1 VGKNSVSK
9 AATSKLS
16 SRMQG
21 ARAVW
26 VAVGV
31 LALAFLVGVL
41 APAWYFAGR
50 LVDNNTAV
58 RAIGELQ
65 QQPSRMQAALN
76 SIQDRLRA
84 RGFVRDS
91 IEQLKRATTQFE
103 TSTAALEAGGGGLR
117 IGGIGGDDDVQKTID
132 EMTQAWK
139 KYQPALAPVANF
151 TSIPYSDSEREGTQ
165 LNVDGRDL
173 QQKVT
178 NAVTQARAYT
188 PQLEKNLA
196 QIIAGLQSSSD
207 GLATALRTV
216 VLIGVGLAAALAAL
230 VGYLSL
236 ARGKQA
242 AAAAAAR
249 QQTEDILSTVREG
262 LFLLDADLKIGTI
275 HSHATAQLFQ
285 RESVSGITF
294 EDLLREL
301 VTPKTLAIATK
312 FVKVLWSERTKENLI
327 RSINPLN
334 EVELQVGEKGSK
346 DAETRYLEF
355 NFHRVRREGAITHV
369 LVAVSDV
376 TARVALA
383 AQLKGAQDSAQ
394 SQMDAFLSIL
404 HVDPNQLSSFLDDSD
419 VAFKM
424 INATLRD
431 PARDS
436 ASFRRKIDGL
446 FRQIHS
452 IKGEASAIGLGSMEA
467 RAHGLESDLSALRE
481 RTDLSGD
488 DFLPLLTK
496 FDDLVSHSQS
506 VRDMVTKLASFRD
519 SFGKNPPA
527 ASTAAQS
534 SRVSTGDTT
543 TRGKALSDEQ
553 VAANQAAEQT
563 LQRSAREGFVASAQQ
578 LADRIAN
585 DYGKKVVVTCRGHD
599 LVPEA
604 YRRPVKDV
612 LIQLIRNAVVHGIET
627 PSERQSNGKSGEGHI
642 RIAFEMTES
651 GRAFRMQC
659 EDDGRGLTPDSL
671 RKTAVAKGI
680 ISQADA
686 QALSD
691 QEAMML
697 VFRSGFSTA
706 KDVTRD
712 AGRGVGMDV
721 IAEIAARL
729 GGRISLNSE
738 IGKNMKLSLS
748 FPAVQNQA
756 GVVAA

>member
-1 VGKNSVSK
+1 VSK
-9 AATSKLS
+9 AAVNKSGKKISKK
-16 SRMQG
+16 MQG

-26 VAVGV
+26 VAVGI

-50 LVDNNTAV
+50 LVENNTAV

-91 IEQLKRATTQFE
+91 IEQLKRATVQFE
-103 TSTAALEAGGGGLR
+103 AETNKLSAGDDSVS
-117 IGGIGGDDDVQKTID
+117 IGGFGSDDDVQNTIR
-132 EMTQAWK
+132 EMTAAWK
-139 KYQPALAPVANF
+139 KYKPALDPVANF
-151 TSIPYSDSEREGTQ
+151 TAIPYSDSEREGTQ
-165 LNVDGRDL
+165 LNMDGREL
-173 QQKVT
+173 QRSVT
-178 NAVTQARAYT
+178 AAVTQARAYT
-188 PQLEKNLA
+188 PALEKNLA
-196 QIIAGLQSSSD
+196 QIITGLQSSSD
-207 GLATALRTV
+207 SLATALRSV

-275 HSHATAQLFQ
+275 HSDATAQLFQ

-294 EDLLREL
+294 EDLLRDL

-334 EVELQVGEKGSK
+334 EVEILVGEKGSK

-369 LVAVSDV
+369 LVAVADV

-383 AQLKGAQDSAQ
+383 AQLKGAQESAQ

-404 HVDPNQLSSFLDDSD
+404 HVDPTQLSSFLDDSD

-436 ASFRRKIDGL
+436 ATFRRKIDAL

-452 IKGEASAIGLGSMEA
+452 IKGEAAAIGLGSMEA
-467 RAHGLESDLSALRE
+467 RAHALENDLAALRE
-481 RTDLSGD
+481 RTDLTGD

-519 SFGKNPPA
+519 SFGKQAPAPA
-527 ASTAAQS
+527 AARS
-534 SRVSTGDTT
+534 SASTGDST
-543 TRGKALSDEQ
+543 TRTPKLTEDA
-553 VAANQAAEQT
+553 VAAEAT

-585 DYGKKVVVTCRGHD
+585 DHGKKVVVTCRGHD
-599 LVPEA
+599 QVPET

-627 PSERQSNGKSGEGHI
+627 PAERQSMGKSPEGHI
-642 RIAFEMTES
+642 RIQFEMVEN

-659 EDDGRGLTPDSL
+659 EDDGRGLTPDKL

-686 QALSD
+686 SALSD

-706 KDVTRD
+706 KDVTKD

-738 IGKNMKLSLS
+738 IGKNMRLSLS
-748 FPAVQNQA
+748 FPAQQNAA

>member
-1 VGKNSVSK
+1 
-9 AATSKLS
+9 
-16 SRMQG
+16 
-21 ARAVW
+21 
-26 VAVGV
+26 
-31 LALAFLVGVL
+31 
-41 APAWYFAGR
+41 
-50 LVDNNTAV
+50 
-58 RAIGELQ
+58 
-65 QQPSRMQAALN
+65 MQAALN

-91 IEQLKRATTQFE
+91 IEQLKRATLQFE
-103 TSTAALEAGGGGLR
+103 TSTANLTATGGVS
-117 IGGIGGDDDVQKTID
+117 IGGFGSGDDVQATIN

-151 TSIPYSDSEREGTQ
+151 TAIPYSDSEREGTQ
-165 LNVDGRDL
+165 LNMDGREL
-173 QQKVT
+173 QKAVT
-178 NAVTQARAYT
+178 NAASQARVST
-188 PQLEKNLA
+188 PVLEKNLA
-196 QIIAGLQSSSD
+196 QIITGLQSSSD
-207 GLATALRTV
+207 SLATALRSV

-236 ARGKQA
+236 ARGKP
-242 AAAAAAR
+242 AAAAAR
-249 QQTEDILSTVREG
+249 QQTEDILRTVREG
-262 LFLLDADLKIGTI
+262 LFLLDADLKIGEI
-275 HSHATAQLFQ
+275 HSDATGSLFQ
-285 RESVSGITF
+285 RESIAGITF
-294 EDLLREL
+294 EDLLRNL
-301 VTPKTLAIATK
+301 VSAKTLAIATK

-334 EVELQVGEKGSK
+334 EVEVITGGDGKQDKGE
-346 DAETRYLEF
+346 THYLEF
-355 NFHRVRREGAITHV
+355 NFHRVRRDGAITHV
-369 LVAVSDV
+369 LVSVADV

-383 AQLKGAQDSAQ
+383 AQLKGAQDNAQ
-394 SQMDAFLSIL
+394 TQMDAFLSIL

-452 IKGEASAIGLGSMEA
+452 IKGEASAIGLGSMEQ
-467 RAHGLESDLSALRE
+467 RAHALESDLAALRE
-481 RTDLSGD
+481 RTDLTGD

-506 VRDMVTKLASFRD
+506 VREMVTKLASFRD
-519 SFGKNPPA
+519 SFGAAQKQTPA
-527 ASTAAQS
+527 AGGGAAH
-534 SRVSTGDTT
+534 VSTGDTT
-543 TRGKALSDEQ
+543 TRGKTLDPDA
-553 VAANQAAEQT
+553 VAAEAT

-578 LADRIAN
+578 LADRIAT
-585 DYGKKVVVTCRGHD
+585 DHGKKVVVTCRGHD
-599 LVPEA
+599 QVPET

-612 LIQLIRNAVVHGIET
+612 LIQLIRNAVVHGIES
-627 PSERQSNGKSGEGHI
+627 PAERQSQGKSPEGHI
-642 RIAFEMTES
+642 RIQFEIVEN

-659 EDDGRGLTPDSL
+659 EDDGRGLTPDKL
-671 RKTAVAKGI
+671 RKTAVTKGI
-680 ISQADA
+680 ISQQDA
-686 QALSD
+686 SSLSD

-706 KDVTRD
+706 SGVTRD

-738 IGKNMKLSLS
+738 SGKNMRLSLS
-748 FPAVQNQA
+748 FPANANAA

>member
-1 VGKNSVSK
+1 
-9 AATSKLS
+9 
-16 SRMQG
+16 MQG
-21 ARAVW
+21 AKAVW
-26 VAVGV
+26 VAVAI

-50 LVDNNTAV
+50 LVENNTAV

-103 TSTAALEAGGGGLR
+103 SATATLKAGGGVS
-117 IGGIGGDDDVQKTID
+117 IGGIGGDDDVTNTIT
-132 EMTQAWK
+132 EMTAAWK
-139 KYQPALAPVANF
+139 KYEPALTPVANF
-151 TSIPYSDSEREGTQ
+151 TAIPYSDSEREGTQ

-173 QQKVT
+173 QQRVT
-178 NAVTQARAYT
+178 NAVTQSRVYT

-196 QIIAGLQSSSD
+196 QIIAGLQASSD
-207 GLATALRTV
+207 SLATALRSV

-242 AAAAAAR
+242 AAATAAR

-262 LFLLDADLKIGTI
+262 LFLLDADLRIGTI

-285 RESVSGITF
+285 RETVSGLTF
-294 EDLLREL
+294 EDLLRDL
-301 VTPKTLAIATK
+301 VTAKTLAIATK
-312 FVKVLWSERTKENLI
+312 FIKVLWSERTKENLI

-334 EVELQVGEKGSK
+334 EVEIVVGEKGSK
-346 DAETRYLEF
+346 DAENRYLEF
-355 NFHRVRREGAITHV
+355 NFHRVRRDGAITHV

-467 RAHGLESDLSALRE
+467 RAHALESDLAALRE
-481 RTDLSGD
+481 RTDLSGN

-519 SFGKNPPA
+519 SFGKNPPSA
-527 ASTAAQS
+527 IAGSSTAH
-534 SRVSTGDTT
+534 VSTGDTT
-543 TRGKALSDEQ
+543 SRTPKLSEDQ

-578 LADRIAN
+578 LADRIAG
-585 DYGKKVVVTCRGHD
+585 DHGKKVVVTCRGHD

-612 LIQLIRNAVVHGIET
+612 LIQLIRNSVVHGIES
-627 PSERQSNGKSGEGHI
+627 PQERQDQGKSPEGHI
-642 RIAFEMTES
+642 RISFEMTES

-659 EDDGRGLTPDSL
+659 EDDGRGLTPDKL
-671 RKTAVAKGI
+671 RDTAVSKGI
-680 ISQADA
+680 ISQNDA
-686 QALSD
+686 AALSD

-706 KDVTRD
+706 NGVTRD

-729 GGRISLNSE
+729 QGRISLNSE

-748 FPAVQNQA
+748 FPAAQSPA

>member
-1 VGKNSVSK
+1 MSTAAVSK
-9 AATSKLS
+9 SKPAKKIAA
-16 SRMQG
+16 RMQG

-26 VAVGV
+26 VAVGI

-50 LVDNNTAV
+50 LVENNTAV

-91 IEQLKRATTQFE
+91 IEQLKRATVQFDGE
-103 TSTAALEAGGGGLR
+103 TKKLMSGDESIS
-117 IGGIGGDDDVQKTID
+117 IGGFGSDDDVQKTIK
-132 EMTQAWK
+132 EMTAAWK
-139 KYQPALAPVANF
+139 KYKPALDPVANF

-165 LNVDGRDL
+165 LNMDGREL
-173 QQKVT
+173 QRQVT
-178 NAVTQARAYT
+178 NAVTQSRAYT
-188 PQLEKNLA
+188 PALEKNLV
-196 QIIAGLQSSSD
+196 QIITGLQSSSD
-207 GLATALRTV
+207 SLATALRSV
-216 VLIGVGLAAALAAL
+216 VLIGVGLAGALAAL

-275 HSHATAQLFQ
+275 HSDATAQLFQ
-285 RESVSGITF
+285 RESVAGITF
-294 EDLLREL
+294 EDLLRDL
-301 VTPKTLAIATK
+301 VTAKTLAIATK

-334 EVELQVGEKGSK
+334 EVELLVGEKGSK

-355 NFHRVRREGAITHV
+355 NFHRVRRDGAITHV
-369 LVAVSDV
+369 LVSVADV

-383 AQLKGAQDSAQ
+383 AQLKGAQDNAQ
-394 SQMDAFLSIL
+394 HQMDAFLSIL
-404 HVDPNQLSSFLDDSD
+404 HVDPVQLSSFLDDSD

-436 ASFRRKIDGL
+436 ATFRRKIDGL

-452 IKGEASAIGLGSMEA
+452 IKGEAAAIGLGSMEA
-467 RAHGLESDLSALRE
+467 RAHALENDLSALRE
-481 RTDLSGD
+481 RTDLTGD

-496 FDDLVSHSQS
+496 FDDLVSHSHS

-519 SFGKNPPA
+519 SFGKHQHAPAGGGNSA
-527 ASTAAQS
+527 AST
-534 SRVSTGDTT
+534 GDST
-543 TRGKALSDEQ
+543 TRAPKLSEDA
-553 VAANQAAEQT
+553 VAAEAT

-585 DYGKKVVVTCRGHD
+585 DHGKKVVVSCRGHD
-599 LVPEA
+599 QVPEA

-627 PSERQSNGKSGEGHI
+627 PAERQQQGKSVEGHI
-642 RIAFEMTES
+642 RINFEMTDG
-651 GRAFRMQC
+651 GRAFRMMC
-659 EDDGRGLTPDSL
+659 EDDGRGLTPEKL

-680 ISQADA
+680 ISQNDA
-686 QALSD
+686 AALSD

-748 FPAVQNQA
+748 FPAQQSAA

>member
-1 VGKNSVSK
+1 MKKTGTTTK
-9 AATSKLS
+9 KLS
-16 SRMQG
+16 TRMQG
-21 ARAVW
+21 AKAVW
-26 VAVGV
+26 VAVGI
-31 LALAFLVGVL
+31 LSLAFLVGVL

-50 LVDNNTAV
+50 LVENNTAV

-103 TSTAALEAGGGGLR
+103 SATATLRAGGGVS
-117 IGGIGGDDDVQKTID
+117 IGGIGGDDDVTNTIA
-132 EMTQAWK
+132 EMTAAWK
-139 KYQPALAPVANF
+139 KYEPALTPVANF
-151 TSIPYSDSEREGTQ
+151 TAIPYSDSEREGTQ

-173 QQKVT
+173 QQRVT
-178 NAVTQARAYT
+178 NAVTQARVYT

-196 QIIAGLQSSSD
+196 QIIAGLQASSD
-207 GLATALRTV
+207 SLATALRSV

-242 AAAAAAR
+242 AAATAAR

-262 LFLLDADLKIGTI
+262 LFLLDSDLRIGTI

-285 RESVSGITF
+285 RETVSGLTF
-294 EDLLREL
+294 EDLLRDL
-301 VTPKTLAIATK
+301 VTAKTLAIATK
-312 FVKVLWSERTKENLI
+312 FIKVLWSERTKENLI

-334 EVELQVGEKGSK
+334 EVELVVGEKGSK
-346 DAETRYLEF
+346 EAESKFLEF

-467 RAHGLESDLSALRE
+467 RAHALESDLAALRE
-481 RTDLSGD
+481 RTDLSGN

-519 SFGKNPPA
+519 SFGKNPPSSSA
-527 ASTAAQS
+527 GSSTTH
-534 SRVSTGDTT
+534 VSTGDTT
-543 TRGKALSDEQ
+543 SRTPKLSEDQ

-578 LADRIAN
+578 LADRIAG
-585 DYGKKVVVTCRGHD
+585 DHGKKVVVTCRGHD

-612 LIQLIRNAVVHGIET
+612 LIQLIRNAVVHGIES
-627 PSERQSNGKSGEGHI
+627 PQERQDQGKSPEGHI
-642 RIAFEMTES
+642 RISFEMTES

-659 EDDGRGLTPDSL
+659 EDDGRGLTPDKL
-671 RKTAVAKGI
+671 RDTAVSKGI
-680 ISQADA
+680 ISQNDA
-686 QALSD
+686 AALSD

-706 KDVTRD
+706 NGVTRD

-729 GGRISLNSE
+729 QGRISLNSE

-748 FPAVQNQA
+748 FPAAQSPA

>member
-1 VGKNSVSK
+1 
-9 AATSKLS
+9 
-16 SRMQG
+16 MQG
-21 ARAVW
+21 AKAVW
-26 VAVGV
+26 VAVGI

-50 LVDNNTAV
+50 LVENNTAV

-103 TSTAALEAGGGGLR
+103 SATATLKAGGGVS
-117 IGGIGGDDDVQKTID
+117 IGGIGGDDDVTNTIA
-132 EMTQAWK
+132 EMTAAWK
-139 KYQPALAPVANF
+139 KYQPALTPVADF
-151 TSIPYSDSEREGTQ
+151 TAIPYSDSEREGTQ

-173 QQKVT
+173 QQRVT
-178 NAVTQARAYT
+178 NAVTQARVYT

-196 QIIAGLQSSSD
+196 QIIAGLQASSD
-207 GLATALRTV
+207 SLATALRSV

-242 AAAAAAR
+242 AAATAAR

-262 LFLLDADLKIGTI
+262 LFLLDSDLRIGSI

-285 RESVSGITF
+285 RETVSGLTF
-294 EDLLREL
+294 EDLLRDL
-301 VTPKTLAIATK
+301 VTAKTLAIATK
-312 FVKVLWSERTKENLI
+312 FIKVLWSERTKENLI

-334 EVELQVGEKGSK
+334 EVEIVVGEKGSK
-346 DAETRYLEF
+346 DAENRYLEF
-355 NFHRVRREGAITHV
+355 NFHRVRRDGAITHV

-467 RAHGLESDLSALRE
+467 RAHALESDLAALRE
-481 RTDLSGD
+481 RSDLSGD

-519 SFGKNPPA
+519 SFGKNPPSALAGSGA
-527 ASTAAQS
+527 AH
-534 SRVSTGDTT
+534 VSTGDTT
-543 TRGKALSDEQ
+543 SRTPKLTEDQ
-553 VAANQAAEQT
+553 VAANAAAEQT

-578 LADRIAN
+578 LADRIAH
-585 DYGKKVVVTCRGHD
+585 DHGKKVVVTCRGHD

-612 LIQLIRNAVVHGIET
+612 LIQLIRNSVVHGIET
-627 PSERQSNGKSGEGHI
+627 PQERQGQGKSPEGHI
-642 RIAFEMTES
+642 RISFELTES

-659 EDDGRGLTPDSL
+659 EDDGRGLTPDKL
-671 RKTAVAKGI
+671 RKTAVSKGI
-680 ISQADA
+680 ISQNDA
-686 QALSD
+686 AALSD

-706 KDVTRD
+706 NGVTRD

-729 GGRISLNSE
+729 QGRISLNSE

-748 FPAVQNQA
+748 FPAAQSPA